1 WGGGDVV
8 DRGPLRVTRYAEQP
22 APRPSSIPG
31 RLRSLFSTPAWGKKA
46 EPRVR
51 YGQTFL
57 PGIAVL
63 GRQHAAEARPYL
75 ERADAIRG
83 RRFTYLG
90 RTLGFPG
97 RIDWNPAGLS
107 EAWRVALNSLDDL
120 VPLGVAAA
128 LAPGADSRRR
138 WYDVAVALV
147 REWTAGTERERGVGW
162 SLPALA
168 RRIPNLL
175 YLNAL
180 FGAELR
186 AEPAQRRGLLE
197 SLYAQPAA
205 LPAALHGH

>member
-1 WGGGDVV
+1 
-8 DRGPLRVTRYAEQP
+8 
-22 APRPSSIPG
+22 
-31 RLRSLFSTPAWGKKA
+31 
-46 EPRVR
+46 
-51 YGQTFL
+51 GQTFL

-128 LAPGADSRRR
+128 LGRGAASGGR
-138 WYDVAVALV
+138 WYAVAVALV
-147 REWTAGTERERGVGW
+147 RGGTAGTERERGVGW

-197 SLYAQPAA
+197 SLYAQTAA
-205 LPAALHGH
+205 LAAALQGHRRDHHVVHAGRALFMAGRLFHRQEGRGGAEAGGGGGSGPAPGAGRAG